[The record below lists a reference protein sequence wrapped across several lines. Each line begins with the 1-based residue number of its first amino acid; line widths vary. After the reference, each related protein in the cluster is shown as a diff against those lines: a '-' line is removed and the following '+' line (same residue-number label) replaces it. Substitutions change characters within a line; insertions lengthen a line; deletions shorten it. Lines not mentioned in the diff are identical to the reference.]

1 MSELLS
7 SGTSS
12 RAHLAAGRGDRG
24 NSRQTGWT
32 VPGEGW
38 EAERSRLGQGEALR
52 GGSAL
57 ETCPSSPELPKSAER
72 PTEVSPKPS
81 PAS

>member
-38 EAERSRLGQGEALR
+38 EAEPSRLGQGEALR
-52 GGSAL
+52 GGGNCQHL
-57 ETCPSSPELPKSAER
+57 RNLPI
-72 PTEVSPKPS
+72 VSRV
-81 PAS
+81 A